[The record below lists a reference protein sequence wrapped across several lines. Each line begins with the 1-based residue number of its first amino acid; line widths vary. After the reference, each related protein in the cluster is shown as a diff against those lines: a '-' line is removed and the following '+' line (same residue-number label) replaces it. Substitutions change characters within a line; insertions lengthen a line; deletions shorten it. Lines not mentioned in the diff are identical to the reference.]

1 MLIYASS
8 LSTHSL
14 SPGGD
19 KGNTSKAG
27 VSQVLNRLTYAS
39 SLSHLRRSNTPLART
54 GKQAKPR
61 QLHNSHWGMVCP
73 AETPEGQ
80 AVGLVKNMALMAYI
94 TTGTSQVPVMEFLEE
109 FSTENLTDILP
120 SVIAEPTTCKIFV
133 NGNWVGIH
141 RDPKLLVST
150 FRQLR
155 RMIDI
160 DAEVSI
166 VRDIVESEVRI
177 YTDAG
182 RICRPLFIVND
193 QELAIKKH
201 HISQLQ
207 GFFPGQKK
215 FTWTDLLME
224 GLVEYIDT
232 EEEETTMIAMEPKDL
247 FESYITTYTHCEIH
261 PSMILGVCASII
273 PFPDHNQSPRN
284 TCESLSLHIIT
295 ICLEPN
301 SFPYTY
307 LYPTTLRPKCHGK
320 ASHGN
325 LCLELSSSHGH
336 NGACSALSTETALY
350 YASHGIP

>member
-1 MLIYASS
+1 M
-8 LSTHSL
+8 
-14 SPGGD
+14 
-19 KGNTSKAG
+19 
-27 VSQVLNRLTYAS
+27 TYAS

-141 RDPKLLVST
+141 RDPKQLVDT

-166 VRDIVESEVRI
+166 VRDIPESEVRI

-182 RICRPLFIVND
+182 RICRPLFIVNED

-201 HISQLQ
+201 HISQVQ
-207 GFFPGQKK
+207 GFLPNQKK
-215 FTWTDLLME
+215 LTWTDLLME
-224 GLVEYIDT
+224 GLVEYVDT

-247 FESYITTYTHCEIH
+247 AESYITTYTHCEIH

-284 TCESLSLHIIT
+284 VCEFLI
-295 ICLEPN
+295 
-301 SFPYTY
+301 
-307 LYPTTLRPKCHGK
+307 
-320 ASHGN
+320 
-325 LCLELSSSHGH
+325 
-336 NGACSALSTETALY
+336 
-350 YASHGIP
+350 

>member
-1 MLIYASS
+1 
-8 LSTHSL
+8 
-14 SPGGD
+14 
-19 KGNTSKAG
+19 
-27 VSQVLNRLTYAS
+27 
-39 SLSHLRRSNTPLART
+39 
-54 GKQAKPR
+54 
-61 QLHNSHWGMVCP
+61 
-73 AETPEGQ
+73 
-80 AVGLVKNMALMAYI
+80 
-94 TTGTSQVPVMEFLEE
+94 MEFLEE

-141 RDPKLLVST
+141 RDPKQLVRT

-166 VRDIVESEVRI
+166 VRDIPESEVRI

-207 GFFPGQKK
+207 GFLPDQKK

-232 EEEETTMIAMEPKDL
+232 EEEETTMIAMEPNDL
-247 FESYITTYTHCEIH
+247 AESYITTYTHCEIH

-284 TCESLSLHIIT
+284 TCEPSPFYCIISNVN
-295 ICLEPN
+295 IMFISQFVLIIP
-301 SFPYTY
+301 S
-307 LYPTTLRPKCHGK
+307 
-320 ASHGN
+320 ASGN
-325 LCLELSSSHGH
+325 
-336 NGACSALSTETALY
+336 
-350 YASHGIP
+350 

>member
-1 MLIYASS
+1 M
-8 LSTHSL
+8 
-14 SPGGD
+14 
-19 KGNTSKAG
+19 
-27 VSQVLNRLTYAS
+27 NRLTYAS

-141 RDPKLLVST
+141 RDPKQLVDT

-166 VRDIVESEVRI
+166 VRDIPESEVRI

-193 QELAIKKH
+193 DQELAIKKH

-207 GFFPGQKK
+207 GFLPNQKK
-215 FTWTDLLME
+215 LTWTDLLME
-224 GLVEYIDT
+224 GLVEYVDT

-247 FESYITTYTHCEIH
+247 TESYITTYTHCEIH

-284 TCESLSLHIIT
+284 VCEFDFVLVPPPSLFALEMFADPCMDLLNPLRHFQTKVPWVSRPWESMPQTTRFVWTPWPTSCTTPKSHCVPRARWNSL
-295 ICLEPN
+295 N
-301 SFPYTY
+301 SAS
-307 LYPTTLRPKCHGK
+307 YPV
-320 ASHGN
+320 A
-325 LCLELSSSHGH
+325 
-336 NGACSALSTETALY
+336 
-350 YASHGIP
+350 

>member
-1 MLIYASS
+1 
-8 LSTHSL
+8 
-14 SPGGD
+14 
-19 KGNTSKAG
+19 
-27 VSQVLNRLTYAS
+27 
-39 SLSHLRRSNTPLART
+39 
-54 GKQAKPR
+54 
-61 QLHNSHWGMVCP
+61 MVCP

-207 GFFPGQKK
+207 GFFPDQKK

-284 TCESLSLHIIT
+284 TCESILLHFIT
-295 ICLEPN
+295 TFRPDFSQHIAPMLFIFICH
-301 SFPYTY
+301 SFFLFLALQSHP
-307 LYPTTLRPKCHGK
+307 LLRPKCHGK

-325 LCLELSSSHGH
+325 ICLQLSSSHGYD
-336 NGACSALSTETALY
+336 GACSALSAETALY
-350 YASHGIP
+350 YTSHGIP